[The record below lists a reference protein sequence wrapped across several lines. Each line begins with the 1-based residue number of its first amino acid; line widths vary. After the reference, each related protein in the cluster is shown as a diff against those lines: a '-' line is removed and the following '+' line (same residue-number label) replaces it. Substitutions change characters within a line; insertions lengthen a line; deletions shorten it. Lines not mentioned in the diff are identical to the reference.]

1 MRHLFIMD
9 PVASIRIDKDSTFA
23 LMMEAQRRGHRV
35 DIALVEGLFVHRGE
49 AFAVARQAELAAV
62 QGAHATLGPEADTS
76 LDAYDIVWMRKD
88 PPFHM
93 GYVFNTYVLDL
104 AEARGTLVV
113 NAPAGLRHMNEKAWA
128 MRFPDLVPESL
139 VTQDMRRI
147 RRFVESHDKA
157 VVKPLDGNGGEGVF
171 VVGREDPNIGV
182 IIETA
187 TLQGSRKVLTQRY
200 VPDIKAG
207 DKRIILV
214 DGEPVG
220 AILRVP
226 QGVDHRGN
234 IHVGAAV
241 IRAELTPRD
250 REICRV
256 IGPYLKAAAQVF
268 VGIDVIGDWL
278 TEVNVTSPT
287 GIHEIN
293 AFEGICVEAMVL
305 DAAIE
310 RCRVEGSAP

>member
-1 MRHLFIMD
+1 M
-9 PVASIRIDKDSTFA
+9 
-23 LMMEAQRRGHRV
+23 
-35 DIALVEGLFVHRGE
+35 
-49 AFAVARQAELAAV
+49 
-62 QGAHATLGPEADTS
+62 
-76 LDAYDIVWMRKD
+76 
-88 PPFHM
+88 
-93 GYVFNTYVLDL
+93 
-104 AEARGTLVV
+104 
-113 NAPAGLRHMNEKAWA
+113 
-128 MRFPDLVPESL
+128 
-139 VTQDMRRI
+139 
-147 RRFVESHDKA
+147 
-157 VVKPLDGNGGEGVF
+157 
-171 VVGREDPNIGV
+171 
-182 IIETA
+182 
-187 TLQGSRKVLTQRY
+187 
-200 VPDIKAG
+200 PDIKAG

-226 QGVDHRGN
+226 QGVEHRGN